1 MQKELPIPQDDG
13 AARHLTGARM
23 PDISLVTTEASSV
36 NFSKLA
42 GRIVIY
48 AYPRTGEP
56 GKALPEGW
64 AAIPG
69 AMGCTPQSCAF
80 RDHFAE
86 LRQHGVANVF
96 GLSTQTEDYQREA
109 VERLKL
115 PFPLVSDSELRLAKA
130 LKLPTFDA
138 AGMTLLK
145 RLTLIADDG
154 VLTKVFY
161 PVFPPDQN
169 AEQVLGWL
177 AAQPR

>member
-1 MQKELPIPQDDG
+1 MQTELPVPQEDG

-23 PDISLVTTEASSV
+23 PDISLITTDGSSV
-36 NFSKLA
+36 NFSELA
-42 GRIVIY
+42 GRTVIY

-86 LRQHGVANVF
+86 LRQQEVAYVF
-96 GLSTQTEDYQREA
+96 GLSTQKPDYQREA

-115 PFPLVSDSELRLAKA
+115 PFPLVSDAGLRLAMA

-145 RLTLIADDG
+145 RLTLIIEDG
-154 VLTKVFY
+154 EVIKVFY
-161 PVFPPDQN
+161 PVFPPDKN
-169 AEQVLGWL
+169 AKEVVGWL
-177 AAQPR
+177 ALQSR